1 MFDLASLPPAH
12 IHYSSSRLTVSEVTR
27 WTCALVKALCSEQGM
42 ELQILPNLA
51 GHVTLC
57 LMDHAWFPNPVAHVS
72 IVSPVMDRS
81 LLMLDIVW

>member
-1 MFDLASLPPAH
+1 M
-12 IHYSSSRLTVSEVTR
+12 
-27 WTCALVKALCSEQGM
+27 KALCSEQGM